1 MVTKQNTK
9 EEILAELSALQEK
22 YDLAVA
28 GNSADP
34 AEAEANRVEI
44 DALHAEIEAKKG
56 TIAQYEQSTAEMAAF
71 IDQLRSDLFKA
82 SQGTAVYDRVAV
94 VIPYLQDEC
103 KGEDLE
109 IVIESWR
116 KHFAGNLRVI
126 VLGDPG
132 IGLGDDVELIER
144 KGRAFAQILADE
156 LEGLPT
162 SFILAPQNTVLASV
176 CDIHD
181 IALLKCRGE
190 MPVCATSKALK
201 AEGKP
206 TFEYNT
212 NMPMLV
218 HRAHIADALAAMNA
232 DLDIVNYAMNRNITR
247 KPYKQVD
254 GDGMYNFSAGNNPNI
269 ERAGKALP
277 ELKFYNFNA
286 VSFPALKNFLRG
298 YFGMEKKS

>member
-9 EEILAELSALQEK
+9 EEILAELTALQEK

-44 DALHAEIEAKKG
+44 DALNAEIEAKKV
-56 TIAQYEQSTAEMAAF
+56 TISQYEQSTAEAEALVVK
-71 IDQLRSDLFKA
+71 LREDLFKA
-82 SQGTAVYDRVAV
+82 SQGAVVDDRVAV
-94 VIPYLQDEC
+94 VIPYFPDKC
-103 KGEDLE
+103 NGEDLE

-116 KHFAGNLRVI
+116 KNFAGNLRLI
-126 VLGDPG
+126 VAGDPG
-132 IGLGDDVELIER
+132 IVFGDDVEVT
-144 KGRAFAQILADE
+144 GNSFASLLHNEPDT
-156 LEGLPT
+156 LPT
-162 SFILAPQNTVLASV
+162 SFIIAPQNTVLASV

-206 TFEYNT
+206 TYEYNT

>member
-1 MVTKQNTK
+1 MVTELNTK
-9 EEILAELSALQEK
+9 KEILAELTALQEK
-22 YDLAVA
+22 YDLVVK
-28 GNSADP
+28 ADAP
-34 AEAEANRVEI
+34 DGVEAEALR
-44 DALHAEIEAKKG
+44 AEIEAKKG
-56 TIAQYEQSTAEMAAF
+56 TIAQYELSTAEMAAS
-71 IDQLRSDLFKA
+71 IEQLRSELFKA
-82 SQGTAVYDRVAV
+82 SQGTAVDDRVVV
-94 VIPYLQDEC
+94 VIPYFPDKC
-103 KGEDLE
+103 NGEDLE

-116 KHFAGNLRVI
+116 KNFAGNLRFNVVGNCKEI
-126 VLGDPG
+126 S
-132 IGLGDDVELIER
+132 LGDDVEVITANQRYL
-144 KGRAFAQILADE
+144 FQILADE

-162 SFILAPQNTVLASV
+162 SFIIAPQNTVLASV

-206 TFEYNT
+206 TYEYNT

-277 ELKFYNFNA
+277 ELKFYNFNT

-298 YFGMEKKS
+298 YFQMEKKS

>member
-22 YDLAVA
+22 YDLVVK
-28 GNSADP
+28 ADAP
-34 AEAEANRVEI
+34 DGVEA
-44 DALHAEIEAKKG
+44 DALRAEIEANKG

-71 IDQLRSDLFKA
+71 IDQLRPDLFKA
-82 SQGTAVYDRVAV
+82 SQGSAVDDRVAV

-116 KHFAGNLRVI
+116 KHFAGNLRLI
-126 VLGDPG
+126 VVGAPG

-144 KGRAFAQILADE
+144 NYRTLGKLLAVE

-162 SFILAPQNTVLASV
+162 SFILTPQNTVLASV
-176 CDIHD
+176 CDIHN

>member
-1 MVTKQNTK
+1 MVTELNTK
-9 EEILAELSALQEK
+9 KEILAELTALQEK
-22 YDLAVA
+22 YDLVVKADAPDAV
-28 GNSADP
+28 
-34 AEAEANRVEI
+34 EAEALR
-44 DALHAEIEAKKG
+44 AEIEAKKI
-56 TIAQYEQSTAEMAAF
+56 TIAQYELSTAEMAAS
-71 IDQLRSDLFKA
+71 IEQLRSELFKA
-82 SQGTAVYDRVAV
+82 SQATEVDDRVAV
-94 VIPYLQDEC
+94 VIPYFQDMC
-103 KGEDLE
+103 KGEDLAL
-109 IVIESWR
+109 VIESWR
-116 KHFAGNLRVI
+116 KNFAGNLRLI
-126 VLGDPG
+126 VAGDPG
-132 IGLGDDVELIER
+132 IVFGDDVEVT
-144 KGRAFAQILADE
+144 GNSFASLLHNEPDT
-156 LEGLPT
+156 LPT
-162 SFILAPQNTVLASV
+162 SFIIAPQNTVLASV

-206 TFEYNT
+206 TYEYNT

-232 DLDIVNYAMNRNITR
+232 DLDIINYAMNRNITR

-254 GDGMYNFSAGNNPNI
+254 GDGMYNFSHGTNPNI
-269 ERAGKALP
+269 DRAGKALP